1 LKEAGSKIRGPAGI
15 KSRDR
20 FIFNQEETGKMQ
32 RVMLKSKIHRATVT
46 DANLDYE
53 GSVAIDEALME
64 AAGIYEFEQVQI
76 YDINNG
82 NRLTTYAIKS
92 ERGSGTIS
100 INGAAAHLAKKGDL
114 VIIASY
120 ATLDESEAVKHSP
133 VLVYVDENNA
143 IKKVSSKLA
152 SGCL

>member
-1 LKEAGSKIRGPAGI
+1 
-15 KSRDR
+15 
-20 FIFNQEETGKMQ
+20 MQ
-32 RVMLKSKIHRATVT
+32 RMMLKSKIHRATVT

-64 AAGIYEFEQVQI
+64 AAGIYEFEQVHI

-82 NRLTTYAIKS
+82 SRLTTYAIKG
-92 ERGSGTIS
+92 ERNSGVIS

-120 ATLDESEAVKHSP
+120 SVLDEEEARKHSP
-133 VLVYVDENNA
+133 VLVYVDKKNSV
-143 IKKVSSKLA
+143 KKVSSKLA
-152 SGCL
+152 AGV

>member
-1 LKEAGSKIRGPAGI
+1 
-15 KSRDR
+15 
-20 FIFNQEETGKMQ
+20 MQ
-32 RVMLKSKIHRATVT
+32 RLMLKSKIHRATVT

-76 YDINNG
+76 YDIANG
-82 NRLTTYAIKS
+82 NRLTTYAIKG
-92 ERGSGTIS
+92 ERGSGIIS

-120 ATLDESEAVKHSP
+120 SVFEEAEAKKHAP
-133 VLVYVDENNA
+133 VLVYVDGNNSIRKISA
-143 IKKVSSKLA
+143 ELSAHCI
-152 SGCL
+152 